1 MLTQLR
7 TLFRQLSNEGGV
19 FQNSTADT
27 SAMNLA
33 MASLLCEV
41 ANADHEIDPREKSAK
56 IHLLAMLLDISK
68 NDAEALLAKAVIQSK
83 QSVSLYEFT
92 TKLRALM
99 PEKRF
104 QLIEAM
110 WQVAY
115 ADGVLN
121 PMEEAVIRQVS
132 DLIYLD
138 HSEFIRAKI
147 SAQNG
152 PQFDPNPS

>member
-1 MLTQLR
+1 MFTQLR
-7 TLFRQLSNEGGV
+7 TLFRKVMLEGSEGGV
-19 FQNSTADT
+19 FKDDSADT
-27 SAMNLA
+27 PAINLA

-41 ANADHEIDPREKSAK
+41 ANADHYIDPREESAK
-56 IHLLAMLLDISK
+56 IHLLVMLLDISENGAK
-68 NDAEALLAKAVIQSK
+68 ELLAKAVAQSK
-83 QSVSLYEFT
+83 QSVSLFEFT

-99 PEKRF
+99 PEERF

-115 ADGVLN
+115 ADGIVK

-147 SAQNG
+147 SAAK
-152 PQFDPNPS
+152 S